1 MITDIRAVK
10 HPDSDVV
17 HFAITKGHASFAM
30 FLTREE
36 IVRLKEVIEN
46 ATK

>member
-10 HPDSDVV
+10 HPDVDGV
-17 HFAITKGHASFAM
+17 HVAVTKGHASFAM

-46 ATK
+46 ATG